1 MKVPPPTVVK
11 GSPWSP
17 AVGHPRQRQLAIWVV
32 RMWRVSG
39 YFRVLGT
46 CYVHRAEQK
55 GGGRR
60 GTGSSL
66 RLEPDNTG
74 IAQAPRKSDPE
85 TRAGGRGES
94 RFQVTEQ
101 VLWAQEYNH
110 ETRGVNL
117 QPATPASGRTDSPVT
132 PQSTRG
138 PAQSRGSGTSGP
150 RGCDQH
156 TE

>member
-1 MKVPPPTVVK
+1 M
-11 GSPWSP
+11 
-17 AVGHPRQRQLAIWVV
+17 
-32 RMWRVSG
+32 SG

-46 CYVHRAEQK
+46 CCVHRAEQK

-74 IAQAPRKSDPE
+74 IAQAPRKSDSE

-117 QPATPASGRTDSPVT
+117 QPANSSIRADRLSSHPSEHARPCSEQRKRDVWAPRLRPAHRVKCG
-132 PQSTRG
+132 
-138 PAQSRGSGTSGP
+138 SRGSGSTQQPLSNVLASLKLMTP
-150 RGCDQH
+150 TRV
-156 TE
+156 